1 MSKRLK
7 NWLTSIFN
15 SKNFSGGYTPGP
27 PLKREGKGK
36 RWEGEGGKG
45 RSWEGKGYV
54 MAVGRWMPL

>member
-1 MSKRLK
+1 M
-7 NWLTSIFN
+7 
-15 SKNFSGGYTPGP
+15 GYTLGS
-27 PLKREGKGK
+27 PLKGEGKGK